1 MVELIIMSIKS
12 YLACCENPMTYQDE
26 LLKNLIDAFEQA
38 IISHE
43 KHPCI
48 LSAQKLAQAKHELYK
63 FMRGKDAK

>member
-1 MVELIIMSIKS
+1 M
-12 YLACCENPMTYQDE
+12 AYQDE

-43 KHPCI
+43 KQPCI
-48 LSAQKLAQAKHELYK
+48 LSAQKLAQAKHDLYK